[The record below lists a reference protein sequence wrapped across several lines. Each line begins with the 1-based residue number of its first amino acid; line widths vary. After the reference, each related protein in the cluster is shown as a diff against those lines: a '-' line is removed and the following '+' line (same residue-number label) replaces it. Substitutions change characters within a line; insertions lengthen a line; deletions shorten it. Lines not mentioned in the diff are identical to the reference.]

1 MTTRSIEKIV
11 DEQVRRWE
19 ILRKEKKEEEE
30 GLSVITVSREPG
42 SGGRIVA
49 EGIAERL
56 GYYLYHIEI
65 IQKMA
70 ESAEI
75 SSRILQT
82 LDEKGLSAL
91 DDWIA
96 ELVNQR
102 HLWPDQYLKHLM
114 KVIGVIGKH
123 GQAVIVGRGATF
135 ILPPD
140 QRFSIRV
147 VAPLDDRVK
156 NVANTF
162 NIPLEEAKRR
172 VLRTES
178 DRRAFTRKYFHV
190 DIANPLNYDVV
201 INTGRLSMA
210 AATEAALSALNQKK
224 SSSPLSFET
233 LHRGNL

>member
-1 MTTRSIEKIV
+1 MMTTRSIEKII
-11 DEQVRRWE
+11 DEQVRKWE

-30 GLSVITVSREPG
+30 GISVITVSREPG

-56 GYYLYHIEI
+56 GFDLYHREI
-65 IQKMA
+65 IQEMA
-70 ESAEI
+70 DSADI
-75 SSRILQT
+75 STRILET
-82 LDEKGLSAL
+82 LDEKKLSAL
-91 DDWIA
+91 EDWIA

-114 KVIGVIGKH
+114 KVIGIIGKH

-147 VAPLDDRVK
+147 VAPFDDRVK
-156 NVANTF
+156 NVASNF
-162 NIPLEEAKRR
+162 DVPLEEAKRR

-190 DIANPLNYDVV
+190 DVSNPINYDVV
-201 INTGRLSMA
+201 LNTGKLSMA
-210 AATEAALSALNQKK
+210 AAAEAALSALNQRK
-224 SSSPLSFET
+224 T
-233 LHRGNL
+233 